1 MVLLVLAHALVADH
15 RLACLNALDEAQ
27 PLELVEDP
35 VDARAA
41 HPASLA
47 AQRILDLN
55 RGQRTRL
62 AVEQLDHRAA
72 RAAALVSCGG
82 ERRLG
87 AIRPLPGGRIGS
99 VGDVSPHITM
109 VEA

>member
-1 MVLLVLAHALVADH
+1 MMLLVLADALVSDH
-15 RLACLNALDEAQ
+15 RLTGLHALDETQ

-35 VDARAA
+35 VDARAT
-41 HPASLA
+41 HPARLP
-47 AQRILDLN
+47 AQRILDLD

-72 RAAALVSCGG
+72 RAAALVSRGG

-87 AIRPLPGGRIGS
+87 AIRPPPGAGPAPG
-99 VGDVSPHITM
+99 
-109 VEA
+109 